1 MIKVSRVEISG
12 LANALYG
19 MRLPKNSNHK
29 TDTWCKVYDFNNK
42 NICDISLEYV
52 DNNTKVIETHVGEE
66 DKRLSSMLVL
76 AGTDHGKWLRQIQVS
91 MLIEAP
97 MTFWWD
103 FDTYKVATVK
113 NSSSRMHKITSRLL
127 NENDFS
133 WDNEDGELIL
143 TPFREEQ
150 LKHLNEYIEEF
161 NNKSTTKERK
171 DELFRLIIQDLPDS
185 YNFKAVWT
193 GSAQT
198 CRAYYFARKNHKQ
211 KELRDLAKIMS
222 EFKEIGY
229 YISLEKQLDK

>member
-1 MIKVSRVEISG
+1 MIKVSRIEASG

-19 MRLPKNSNHK
+19 MRLPKASNEK
-29 TDTWCKVYDFNNK
+29 SDTKCKVYNK
-42 NICDISLEYV
+42 LQEYV
-52 DNNTKVIETHVGEE
+52 EIIPLNEVRTETKVIETYVGEN
-66 DKRLSSMLVL
+66 DKKLSSVLVL

-113 NSSSRMHKITSRLL
+113 NSSSRMHKITSRML

-150 LKHLNEYIEEF
+150 LKHLNFYILEY
-161 NNKSTTKERK
+161 NSPDTTKERK
-171 DELFRLIIQDLPDS
+171 AELFRLIIQDLPDS

-198 CRAYYFARKNHKQ
+198 CRAYYFARRNHKQ
-211 KELRDLAKIMS
+211 KELRDLAKILS
-222 EFKEIGY
+222 ELDEIGY
-229 YISLEKQLDK
+229 YIGLERKSV

>member
-1 MIKVSRVEISG
+1 MIKVTRTEISG
-12 LANALYG
+12 LSNALYG
-19 MRLPKNSNHK
+19 MRLPKNSNDK
-29 TDTWCKVYDFNNK
+29 SDSECLVYDFDNETLNKIPLNN
-42 NICDISLEYV
+42 ITSS
-52 DNNTKVIETHVGEE
+52 TKVIKTYIGEE
-66 DKRLSSMLVL
+66 DSRLSSMLVL

-113 NSSSRMHKITSRLL
+113 NSTSRMHKITSRLL

-133 WDNEDGELIL
+133 WDNEDGKLIL

-150 LKHLNEYIEEF
+150 LKHLNEYITEYNDKNIS
-161 NNKSTTKERK
+161 NNRK
-171 DELFRLIIQDLPDS
+171 KELFRLIIQDLPDS

-198 CRAYYFARKNHKQ
+198 CRSYYFARRNHKQ
-211 KELRDLAKIMS
+211 KELRDLATYFS
-222 EFKEIGY
+222 ELDDIGY
-229 YISLEKQLDK
+229 YVSLDK

>member
-1 MIKVSRVEISG
+1 MINVSRVEISG

-19 MRLPKNSNHK
+19 MRLPKNSNNK
-29 TDTWCKVYDFNNK
+29 SDTLCVVYDFEK
-42 NICDISLEYV
+42 KDVFLISLNEV
-52 DNNTKVIETHVGEE
+52 NNNTKVIETYVGEE

-143 TPFREEQ
+143 TPFREAQ
-150 LKHLNEYIEEF
+150 LEHLNRYIQEF
-161 NNKSTTKERK
+161 NDRDTTSERK
-171 DELFRLIIQDLPDS
+171 SELFRLIIQDLPDS
-185 YNFKAVWT
+185 YNFKAIWT

-198 CRAYYFARKNHKQ
+198 CRAYYFARRNHKQ
-211 KELRDLAKIMS
+211 KELRDLAKTMS

-229 YISLEKQLDK
+229 YISLEK